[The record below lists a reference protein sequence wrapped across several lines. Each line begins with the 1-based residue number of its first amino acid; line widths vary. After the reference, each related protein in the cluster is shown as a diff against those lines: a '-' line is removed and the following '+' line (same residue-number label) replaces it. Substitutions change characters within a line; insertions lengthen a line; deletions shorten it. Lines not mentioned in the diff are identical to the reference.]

1 MVLRI
6 AVSTDTQ
13 KFCGF
18 VLNFDLRR
26 TGIEDV
32 SYKFEKSKNRVC
44 SKLLERFSKILEA
57 GRTKIEYS
65 RRLNVFNLQKMKR
78 K

>member
-13 KFCGF
+13 KFCRS

-32 SYKFEKSKNRVC
+32 SSKFEKSKNRVC
-44 SKLLERFSKILEA
+44 SKLLERLSKILEA

-65 RRLNVFNLQKMKR
+65 RRLNFFNLQKTK
-78 K
+78 